1 MKRRTMTSSKE
12 TRLTRWFG
20 RRPWRTVL
28 RLGSIAL
35 GVGATGWLLTVLW
48 PEPDRVAKDGSANR
62 DALTSLAPFPSAPVT
77 VLVVGIDADQLGEP
91 SNQAAPLGRANA
103 DALMLF
109 RISAD
114 EPLQV
119 LQIPS
124 ELAVQLPGNGP
135 PTSLSS
141 LWQSGGV
148 ALLSDAIQDVLGS
161 TQQSPQRYVVMPRMA
176 LRTVVNGLG
185 DLDLI
190 LNQIYQR
197 NDKSQGYSINL
208 QAGRQRLNG
217 EKAEQ
222 FARYRQ
228 TPLDNANRRTRQ
240 QSLILALV
248 EQLRDSSVISTLPS
262 LVNRLESE
270 LDTNLSRPEQLSLA
284 VALMASPP
292 PARIT
297 QVPLAKREGNQ
308 ILRQVKPGQ
317 TLPLWP
323 QD

>member
-1 MKRRTMTSSKE
+1 MTSSKE
-12 TRLTRWFG
+12 TRLSRWFG

-48 PEPDRVAKDGSANR
+48 PDPDQVAKDGSANR

-109 RISAD
+109 RISPD

-124 ELAVQLPGNGP
+124 ELAVQLPGNDP

-148 ALLSDAIQDVLGS
+148 ALLNDAIQDILGS
-161 TQQSPQRYVVMPRMA
+161 TQQVPQRYVVMPRTA
-176 LRTVVNGLG
+176 LRTLVDGLG
-185 DLDLI
+185 DVDLVLD
-190 LNQIYQR
+190 QTYQH
-197 NDKSQGYSINL
+197 NDQSQGYSINL

-222 FARYRQ
+222 FARYRP
-228 TPLDNANRRTRQ
+228 TPLDNANRRNRQ
-240 QSLILALV
+240 QDLILALV
-248 EQLRDSSVISTLPS
+248 DQVKDSSVISTLPL
-262 LVNRLESE
+262 LVSRLDDE
-270 LDTNLSRPEQLSLA
+270 LDTNLSRLEQLSLA
-284 VALMASPP
+284 AALIASPLP
-292 PARIT
+292 IRIT
-297 QVPLAKREGNQ
+297 QVPLAKRVDDQ
-308 ILRQVKPGQ
+308 ILRQVKPDQ